1 MPGFGRH
8 MEVEWKCP
16 FCKKGLIKVYFRE
29 GFTQSSAS
37 SIAAGKKYTKQ
48 AVGDKVENV
57 GSDCPECGKTAEEIK
72 KAFDKG
78 VDKEITPDEHKKRL
92 ERLRAAGFGMQIVNK
107 RR

>member
-1 MPGFGRH
+1 
-8 MEVEWKCP
+8 MEVEWTCP
-16 FCKKGLIKVYFRE
+16 FCKNGKIKLYFRE
-29 GFTQSSAS
+29 GFTQSQAS

-57 GSDCPECGKTAEEIK
+57 GCDCSECGKTAEEIK

-78 VDKEITPDEHKKRL
+78 IDKEITPDEHQKRI
-92 ERLRAAGFGMQIVNK
+92 ERLKAAGFGTKLVNT